1 MDRVRVGLSV
11 VVTSVAD
18 GAPRLAVVRSG
29 FALPR
34 AHRSKQD
41 EQSPRDALPG
51 AALDLQDHATLQEG
65 VRKVAEGLTGLSLRY
80 VEQLYTFGDRFR
92 DPYELFGGQR
102 SVVVAYLALVRHGPL
117 GGETADWR
125 SVYDYF
131 PWEDW
136 RAERPPMIDAV
147 MRPALQSWAE
157 TADSPA
163 MRARRRERLAL
174 AFGDVG
180 GDWDAERVLERY
192 ELLYEAGLAEEARRD
207 ADFRCRASLDL
218 APRAPAVSDGPF
230 FGRAMARDGRRILAC
245 ALERLR
251 GKLKYRPIVFEL
263 LESSF
268 TLHRLQQVVE
278 ALNGAKLHKQN
289 FRRLVLSTGLVE
301 ATGQVE
307 SGGAGR
313 PAELFRY
320 LPAAIHERTS
330 ALGLREEE

>member
-11 VVTSVAD
+11 VVTAVAD
-18 GAPRLAVVRSG
+18 GAPRLAVVQSG

-34 AHRSKQD
+34 QHRCKQD
-41 EQSPRDALPG
+41 EHAPRDALPG
-51 AALDLQDHATLQEG
+51 APLDLENHRTLQEG
-65 VRKVAEGLTGLSLRY
+65 VRRVAEGLTGLSLRY

-102 SVVVAYLALVRHGPL
+102 SVVVAYLALVRHGAL
-117 GGETADWR
+117 GGQNAAWR
-125 SVYDYF
+125 SAYDYF

-136 RAERPPMIDAV
+136 RADRPALIDSA
-147 MRPALQSWAE
+147 MRPAIDAWAE
-157 TADSPA
+157 AADSSPV
-163 MRARRRERLAL
+163 RNRRRERVAL
-174 AFGDVG
+174 AFGEPDAE
-180 GDWDAERVLERY
+180 WDAERVLERY
-192 ELLYEAGLAEEARRD
+192 ELLYEAGLVEEAARD
-207 ADFRCRASLDL
+207 ADLRRRAGMDC
-218 APRAPAVSDGPF
+218 PAPAGPH
-230 FGRAMARDGRRILAC
+230 FGRPMARDGRRIVAC

-263 LESSF
+263 LEPSF

-301 ATGQVE
+301 PTGQVE
-307 SGGAGR
+307 SGAAGR

-320 LPAAIHERTS
+320 QPAAIHERTS
-330 ALGLREEE
+330 AQGLRDDEQDSV

>member
-18 GAPRLAVVRSG
+18 GAPRLAVVRSS

-34 AHRSKQD
+34 AHRAKHD
-41 EQSPRDALPG
+41 EQAPKDALPG
-51 AALDLQDHATLQEG
+51 APLDLQAHTTLQTG
-65 VRKVAEGLTGLSLRY
+65 LRRVAEDLTGLSLRY

-102 SVVVAYLALVRHGPL
+102 SIVVAYLALVRHGPL
-117 GGETADWR
+117 GGESAAWR

-136 RAERPPMIDAV
+136 RADRPALIDAA
-147 MRPALQSWAE
+147 MRPALEAWIIAAE
-157 TADSPA
+157 SAAVRDR
-163 MRARRRERLAL
+163 RAERIAL
-174 AFGDVG
+174 AFGESG

-192 ELLYEAGLAEEARRD
+192 ELLFEAGLVEEARRD
-207 ADFRCRASLDL
+207 ADFRARA
-218 APRAPAVSDGPF
+218 AFGAVYTPPPGPV
-230 FGRAMARDGRRILAC
+230 FGRAMARDGRRIVAC

-263 LESSF
+263 LEPSF

-278 ALNGAKLHKQN
+278 ALNGARLHKQN
-289 FRRLVLSTGLVE
+289 FRRLVLNAGLVE
-301 ATGQVE
+301 PTGQVE
-307 SGGAGR
+307 NGAAGR

-320 LPAAIHERTS
+320 RPAAIHERTS
-330 ALGLREEE
+330 AHGLREEEG

>member
-34 AHRSKQD
+34 AHRSKHD
-41 EQSPRDALPG
+41 EIAPKDALPG
-51 AALDLQDHATLQEG
+51 APLDLQGHATLQDG
-65 VRKVAEGLTGLSLRY
+65 VRRVAEGLTGLSLRY
-80 VEQLYTFGDRFR
+80 VEQLYTFGDRYR

-125 SVYDYF
+125 SAYDYF

-136 RAERPPMIDAV
+136 RVERPPTIDAD
-147 MRPALQSWAE
+147 MRPALESWAE

-163 MRARRRERLAL
+163 MRERRRERLAL
-174 AFGDVG
+174 AFGEPG
-180 GDWDAERVLERY
+180 RDWDAERVLERY
-192 ELLYEAGLAEEARRD
+192 ELLYEAGLTEESRRD
-207 ADFRCRASLDL
+207 ADFRFRAGLDP
-218 APRAPAVSDGPF
+218 AAHVRAGSTGPF
-230 FGRAMARDGRRILAC
+230 FGRAMARDGRRIVAC

-251 GKLKYRPIVFEL
+251 GKLKYRPIVYEL

-289 FRRLVLSTGLVE
+289 FRRLVLSAGLVE
-301 ATGQVE
+301 PTGQVE

-320 LPAAIHERTS
+320 RPAAIHERTS
-330 ALGLREEE
+330 ALGLRHEE